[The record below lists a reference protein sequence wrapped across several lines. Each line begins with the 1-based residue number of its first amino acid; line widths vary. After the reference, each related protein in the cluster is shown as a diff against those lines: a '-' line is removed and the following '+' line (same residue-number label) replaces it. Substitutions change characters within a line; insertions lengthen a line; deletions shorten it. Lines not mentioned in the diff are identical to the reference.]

1 MEDRE
6 RLFGTNKQE
15 RQQGMVRNNRKH
27 AYLFRGYEVPN
38 SLHRADGRV
47 KDLRAQRSKPTQDVP
62 EWLRMRFGEYRLV
75 RIIHHHSCIG
85 GSMTKEENLLLADK
99 LRQKIYELRK
109 KGYMFKIYCSVV
121 NYSSTRFYNF
131 MTKGY
136 KMSDGNLLL
145 LKS

>member
-1 MEDRE
+1 
-6 RLFGTNKQE
+6 
-15 RQQGMVRNNRKH
+15 
-27 AYLFRGYEVPN
+27 
-38 SLHRADGRV
+38 
-47 KDLRAQRSKPTQDVP
+47 
-62 EWLRMRFGEYRLV
+62 
-75 RIIHHHSCIG
+75 
-85 GSMTKEENLLLADK
+85 MTKEENLLLADK

-121 NYSSTRFYNF
+121 NYISTRFYNF